1 MSDPFYR
8 YQENSPRSIEQV
20 MALWLNAFHMDESFF
35 SDEANHPNW
44 IATFFSV
51 MLYSV
56 VVSLLIIVAI
66 NILPLL
72 GFSELFSGYDEFT
85 FLAISLLC
93 GLVFVPLSFYLSN
106 GVYYIGARLLGGTG
120 SFNTQTYLMSLF
132 TVPLGVLVQAISLI
146 PCLGALASFIISL
159 YMVLLTLRVMRVTH
173 GLTFGRTLL
182 SVFYPYL
189 LVFIPLCLLA
199 MLSLFSPNIS
209 TVLQQI
215 FQSLS
220 TPTP

>member
-1 MSDPFYR
+1 MSDPYYH
-8 YQENSPRSIEQV
+8 YQDNSPRSIDQV
-20 MALWLNAFHMDESFF
+20 MALWLKAFQMDESFF
-35 SDEANHPNW
+35 AEEANHPNW
-44 IATFFSV
+44 IATFFGV

-56 VVSLLIIVAI
+56 VISLIIIVAI

-72 GFSELFSGYDEFT
+72 GFSDLFSGYDEFT

-93 GLVFVPLSFYLSN
+93 GLVFVPVSFYLSN
-106 GVYYIGARLLGGTG
+106 GVYYIGAKLLGGTG

-132 TVPLGVLVQAISLI
+132 TVPLGILVQAISLI
-146 PCLGALASFIISL
+146 PCLGALASLLISL
-159 YMVLLTLRVMRVTH
+159 YMILLTLRVMRVTH

-189 LVFIPLCLLA
+189 LVFIPLCLLTI
-199 MLSLFSPNIS
+199 LSLTSPNLNS
-209 TVLQQI
+209 VLQQI
-215 FQSLS
+215 FQSLR